1 MRLSFLIEKE
11 FKQFRR
17 NTFLPRM
24 AIVFPIMIMIVM
36 PWVATLDIKGLSVA
50 VVDRNCSPFSS
61 RLCDKISASEYFNL
75 VTITG
80 NYDDAVR
87 EMQDGRVDLILSIP
101 QEFSRKIGGGEKCTL
116 FVAVNAVNGTK
127 GLLGGNYMA
136 QVIGQFNSD
145 LFSERGDNLRQASL
159 SVLNLYNPT
168 LNYRQ
173 FMIPALVAV
182 LIIMMCGFLPAL
194 NIVSEKEHGTIEQIN
209 VTPVGKFEFILAK
222 LIPYWVIGLVVLTIC
237 FLLSW
242 LIYDYLPAGSFV
254 VIYSGTILFILGI
267 SSFGLIISNYSQ
279 TMQQSMLVMFFFIL
293 IFNLMNGLF
302 TPVRSMPEW
311 AQWMSAFMPPRYFIE
326 IMRGVYQ
333 RGSGFVDL
341 LPQFAALVSFAFLL
355 GTAAILTYRKQ
366 S

>member
-50 VVDRNCSPFSS
+50 VVDRNCSSFSS

-101 QEFSRKIGGGEKCTL
+101 QEFSRKIGGGEKCQL

-182 LIIMMCGFLPAL
+182 LIIMMFGFLPAL

-222 LIPYWVIGLVVLTIC
+222 LIPYWVIGLVVLTVC

-242 LIYDYLPAGSFV
+242 LVYDYSPAGSFV
-254 VIYSGTILFILGI
+254 VIYTATILFILG
-267 SSFGLIISNYSQ
+267 
-279 TMQQSMLVMFFFIL
+279 
-293 IFNLMNGLF
+293 FNLMSGLF
-302 TPVRSMPEW
+302 TPVQSMPLW
-311 AQWMSAFMPPRYFIE
+311 AQWMSAFMPPTYYIE

-333 RGSGFVDL
+333 RGSGFAAL
-341 LPQFAALVSFAFLL
+341 LPQFAALTSFAFLF
-355 GTAAILTYRKQ
+355 GSAAILSYRKR

>member
-1 MRLSFLIEKE
+1 MRLIYLIEKE

-17 NTFLPRM
+17 NSFLPRL
-24 AIVFPIMIMIVM
+24 AIMFPIMIMLIM
-36 PWVATLDIKGLSVA
+36 PWVATLDIQGLSVA
-50 VVDRNCSPFSS
+50 VVDRDCSSLS
-61 RLCDKISASEYFNL
+61 LRLRDKISASVYFKL
-75 VTITG
+75 VAASD
-80 NYDDAVR
+80 NYDEALQ
-87 EMQDGRVDLILSIP
+87 EMQSGNADLILSIP
-101 QEFSRKIGGGEKCTL
+101 HDFSSKIGKGEKCTV

-136 QVIGQFNSD
+136 QVLNQFKAELSAEKGV
-145 LFSERGDNLRQASL
+145 FPKQVSL
-159 SVLNLYNPT
+159 SVINMYNPT

-182 LIIMMCGFLPAL
+182 LIIMLCGFLPAL

-222 LIPYWVIGLVVLTIC
+222 LIPYWVIGLVVLTVC

-242 LIYDYLPAGSFV
+242 LVYDYSPAGSFV
-254 VIYSGTILFILGI
+254 VIYTATILFILGI
-267 SSFGLIISNYSQ
+267 SSLGLIVSNYSQ

-293 IFNLMNGLF
+293 LFNLMSGLF
-302 TPVRSMPEW
+302 TPVQSMPLW
-311 AQWMSAFMPPRYFIE
+311 AQWMSAFMPPTYYIE

-333 RGSGFVDL
+333 RGSGFAAL
-341 LPQFAALVSFAFLL
+341 LPQFAALTSFAFLF
-355 GTAAILTYRKQ
+355 GSAAILSYRKR

>member
-50 VVDRNCSPFSS
+50 VVDRNCSSFSS

-222 LIPYWVIGLVVLTIC
+222 LIPYWGIGLVVLTVC

-242 LIYDYLPAGSFV
+242 LVYDYSPAGSFV
-254 VIYSGTILFILGI
+254 VIYTATILFILGI
-267 SSFGLIISNYSQ
+267 SSLGLIVSNYSQ

-293 IFNLMNGLF
+293 LFNLMSGLF
-302 TPVRSMPEW
+302 TPVQSMPLW
-311 AQWMSAFMPPRYFIE
+311 AQWMSAFTPPTYYIE

-333 RGSGFVDL
+333 RGSGFAAL
-341 LPQFAALVSFAFLL
+341 LPQFAALTSFAYLF
-355 GTAAILTYRKQ
+355 GSAAILSYRKR